1 MVKDDIGDMNTNIK
15 DDKNIAEE
23 DNCMGWWWEQ
33 GNSWGRETEDV
44 KKAANN
50 ILINVTVLKSF
61 FQLLQS
67 HKIDGNIDFAK
78 WNKVLSSETL
88 DQNYQVMM

>member
-1 MVKDDIGDMNTNIK
+1 M
-15 DDKNIAEE
+15 
-23 DNCMGWWWEQ
+23 
-33 GNSWGRETEDV
+33 
-44 KKAANN
+44 KKAVNN

-78 WNKVLSSETL
+78 WNKVLTSETL